1 MEAEKRLND
10 KTIYKDVTFNKN
22 IIQNLTEKSNGIF
35 QSLNRRGFISE
46 RQFKYFQFDFK
57 NSCNLGKLYFLPKI
71 YKRLLKVPGSSVTS
85 NCGIPTEKVS
95 ELSDNQLQ
103 AIMRKGCL
111 ILRIRVILLI
121 KFGER
126 VLYLIMLFWLQLLLL
141 RYTLASIT
149 MLD

>member
-35 QSLNRRGFISE
+35 ESLNRRGFIGE

-85 NCGIPTEKVS
+85 NCGITTVKVS

-111 ILRIRVILLI
+111 I
-121 KFGER
+121 F
-126 VLYLIMLFWLQLLLL
+126 Y
-141 RYTLASIT
+141 
-149 MLD
+149 